1 MQKSMHKQIIEY
13 TSPLDALID
22 LTKQLNTYEIN
33 YQMNSEEFFAKYNQ
47 GETSD
52 DEVFV
57 EWAANY
63 QHYLAL
69 HQYIKSKF
77 RDVA

>member
-1 MQKSMHKQIIEY
+1 MRKQIIEY
-13 TSPLDALID
+13 TSPLDALIA
-22 LTKQLNTYEIN
+22 LTKQLNTYEIK
-33 YQMNSEEFFAKYNQ
+33 YQMNSKEFFAKYSQ

-52 DEVFV
+52 EEVFV
-57 EWAANY
+57 EWATNY

-69 HQYIKSKF
+69 HQDIKSKL

>member
-1 MQKSMHKQIIEY
+1 MRKQIIKY
-13 TSPLDALID
+13 TSSLDALIA
-22 LTKQLNTYEIN
+22 LTKQLNTYEIK
-33 YQMNSEEFFAKYNQ
+33 YQMNSEEFFAKYSQ

-52 DEVFV
+52 DEVFDEVFV
-57 EWAANY
+57 EWAGNY

-69 HQYIKSKF
+69 HQDIKSKL

>member
-1 MQKSMHKQIIEY
+1 MRKQIIEY
-13 TSPLDALID
+13 TSPLDALIAI
-22 LTKQLNTYEIN
+22 TKQLNTYEIK
-33 YQMNSEEFFAKYNQ
+33 YRMNSEDFFAKYSQ

-52 DEVFV
+52 DEVFI

-69 HQYIKSKF
+69 HQDIKSKL

>member
-1 MQKSMHKQIIEY
+1 MRKQIIEY
-13 TSPLDALID
+13 TSPLDALIA
-22 LTKQLNTYEIN
+22 LTKQLNTYEIK
-33 YQMNSEEFFAKYNQ
+33 YQINSEEFFAKYSQ

-69 HQYIKSKF
+69 HQELESKL

>member
-1 MQKSMHKQIIEY
+1 MLKQIIEY
-13 TSPLDALID
+13 TSPLDSLVALA
-22 LTKQLNTYEIN
+22 KQLNIYETK
-33 YQMNSEEFFAKYNQ
+33 YQMDSEEFFAKYHQ

-57 EWAANY
+57 EWAGNY

-69 HQYIKSKF
+69 HQNLESKL

>member
-1 MQKSMHKQIIEY
+1 MRKQIIEY
-13 TSPLDALID
+13 TSSLDALIA
-22 LTKQLNTYEIN
+22 LSKQLNTYEIK
-33 YQMNSEEFFAKYNQ
+33 YQMNSEDFFAKYNQ

-69 HQYIKSKF
+69 RQDIKSKL

>member
-1 MQKSMHKQIIEY
+1 MRKQIIEY
-13 TSPLDALID
+13 TSPLDALIA
-22 LTKQLNTYEIN
+22 LTRQLNTYEIK
-33 YQMNSEEFFAKYNQ
+33 YQMTSEEFFAKYSQ

-52 DEVFV
+52 DEVFI

-69 HQYIKSKF
+69 HQDIKNKLT
-77 RDVA
+77 DVA

>member
-1 MQKSMHKQIIEY
+1 MRKQIIEY
-13 TSPLDALID
+13 TSPLDALVD
-22 LTKQLNTYEIN
+22 LAKQLNVYETQ
-33 YQMNSEEFFAKYNQ
+33 YQMDSAEFFTKYSQ

-57 EWAANY
+57 EWAGNY

-69 HQYIKSKF
+69 HQELETKLKN
-77 RDVA
+77 VA

>member
-1 MQKSMHKQIIEY
+1 MRKQIIEY
-13 TSPLDALID
+13 TSPLDALVD
-22 LTKQLNTYEIN
+22 LAKQLNAYETQ
-33 YQMNSEEFFAKYNQ
+33 YQMDSAEFFTKYSQ

-57 EWAANY
+57 EWAGNY

-69 HQYIKSKF
+69 HQELETKLKN
-77 RDVA
+77 VA